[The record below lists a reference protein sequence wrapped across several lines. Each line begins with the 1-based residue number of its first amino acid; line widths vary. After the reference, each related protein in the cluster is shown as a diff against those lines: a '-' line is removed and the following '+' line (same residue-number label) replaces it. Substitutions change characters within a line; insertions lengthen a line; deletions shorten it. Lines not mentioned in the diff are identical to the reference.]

1 MTRALSGKFHPDND
15 AGSRRLIGESRLMRQ
30 LVKATRKMATTDV
43 PVLVTGET
51 GTGKELIARLLH
63 RRSPR
68 ADGPFIAVNCPA
80 VPRDLFQAE
89 LFGYEKGAF
98 TGADSRNTG
107 RIDAAQGGTLFLDE
121 IGDLPQ
127 DVQAVLLRFLQEG
140 TFERLGSVEP
150 ITADVRILTATHQD
164 LTEAVANGRFREDLF
179 YRLNTL
185 HLHAPPLRDRGQ
197 DKLLLA
203 NYYLRRCIR
212 KLGLGPHHLSTAAR
226 QQILVHDWPGNVREV
241 RNRILQAL
249 VLCEGKEIDAAD
261 LELAAVQHTSPCDTP
276 CPRTLEE
283 CRQEAEREA
292 IKRAL
297 RASGGCV
304 RAASEALAISR
315 AQLYRLIKA
324 LGVSIHST

>member
-1 MTRALSGKFHPDND
+1 MTPHLNGKFRPDND
-15 AGSRRLIGESRLMRQ
+15 AGSRRLIGQSRLMRQ
-30 LVKATRKMATTDV
+30 LLKATKKMSATDV
-43 PVLVTGET
+43 PVLITGET

-68 ADGPFIAVNCPA
+68 AEGPFIAVNCPA

-98 TGADSRNTG
+98 TGADSRKAG

-164 LTEAVANGRFREDLF
+164 LTDAVANGRFREDLF

-203 NYYLRRCIR
+203 NYYLGRCTR
-212 KLGLGPHHLSTAAR
+212 ELGLGPHRLSADAR
-226 QQILVHDWPGNVREV
+226 QHILAHDWPGNVREV
-241 RNRILQAL
+241 RNRMLQAL
-249 VLCEGKEIDAAD
+249 VLCESQEIDAAD
-261 LELAAVQHTSPCDTP
+261 LELAAVHHNSPCDAP
-276 CPRTLEE
+276 RPRTLEE
-283 CRQEAEREA
+283 CRHEAEREA
-292 IKRAL
+292 IERAL
-297 RASGGCV
+297 SASDGCV
-304 RAASEALAISR
+304 RAASETLAVSR
-315 AQLYRLIKA
+315 AQLYRLIRA
-324 LGVSIHST
+324 LGVSIH